1 MRPLGRAPL
10 STRTALSRRDRDR
23 GAATVWAA
31 VASAA
36 LCAVFA
42 ALLAM
47 GHAVAVRHQAGGV
60 ADLAALAAADH
71 WGEGEQGACARAR
84 RVAAAQGAEVVRCAL
99 VGEVSDVTA
108 EAGAGPFAVRVRARA
123 GPPGAAP

>member
-10 STRTALSRRDRDR
+10 STRTALSCRDRDR

-71 WGEGEQGACARAR
+71 WGEGE
-84 RVAAAQGAEVVRCAL
+84 
-99 VGEVSDVTA
+99 
-108 EAGAGPFAVRVRARA
+108 AGSYTHLTLPT
-123 GPPGAAP
+123 

>member
-1 MRPLGRAPL
+1 MRPSGRDLL
-10 STRTALSRRDRDR
+10 STSTAPTGRDR

-71 WGEGEQGACARAR
+71 WGEGEEG
-84 RVAAAQGAEVVRCAL
+84 
-99 VGEVSDVTA
+99 
-108 EAGAGPFAVRVRARA
+108 
-123 GPPGAAP
+123 

>member
-1 MRPLGRAPL
+1 MMPLGRAPL
-10 STRTALSRRDRDR
+10 STRTALSGRDRDR

-71 WGEGEQGACARAR
+71 WSEGEEGACARAR

>member
-1 MRPLGRAPL
+1 MRPPGRAL
-10 STRTALSRRDRDR
+10 VSTPTALSRRDRDR

-108 EAGAGPFAVRVRARA
+108 EAGSGPFAVRVRARA